1 MEVNKTKLKNVKYK
15 IIYILYLSFIC
26 SILWTKCYYI
36 DAFASAPERIVNISI
51 TANWFAI
58 DSTPLSPFC
67 QTFSC
72 PGTLWLF
79 KLSGLCKIDE
89 SSLRSSCFLFIL
101 PEQRTCP
108 AAVSARSVFAF
119 SCCQSAPTP
128 SNHFSQRVAI
138 CNLPLATSVFA
149 PMTNAQMKNQTVR
162 PVRSCRISTI
172 CECKTVRTFP
182 CAVSSGFILLIYGCI
197 LRFVRYYVD
206 LLALSPR
213 LACHNINNKAI
224 CQLRMLNFACVATNR
239 SSLLSSLIFNEFTP
253 SNSCA

>member
-1 MEVNKTKLKNVKYK
+1 MEVNETKLKNVKYK

-36 DAFASAPERIVNISI
+36 DAFASAPERIVSISI

-72 PGTLWLF
+72 PRTLWLF

-89 SSLRSSCFLFIL
+89 SSRRSSCFLFIL
-101 PEQRTCP
+101 PEQRTCS

-138 CNLPLATSVFA
+138 CNLPLATCHFCFRSNDKC
-149 PMTNAQMKNQTVR
+149 TNEK
-162 PVRSCRISTI
+162 
-172 CECKTVRTFP
+172 
-182 CAVSSGFILLIYGCI
+182 
-197 LRFVRYYVD
+197 
-206 LLALSPR
+206 
-213 LACHNINNKAI
+213 
-224 CQLRMLNFACVATNR
+224 
-239 SSLLSSLIFNEFTP
+239 
-253 SNSCA
+253 SNSQTRSKLPD